1 MCVSCVRF
9 RLAAKDE
16 DWRKSE
22 DLYSRRRH
30 AGTRSSQQQ
39 DNKGSPMS
47 SKKLSVL
54 AVVCAFVAAGAWTGS
69 AGAQTAEVKDKPP
82 MYSYVSN
89 WTYPRAHWGDV
100 EKNNAATDKIMEKA
114 MAAGVL
120 VGYGSDSY
128 MIHETEG
135 FTHDNWFSSM
145 SMAGLLNTLEEVYK
159 AGGATSALLVSAT
172 KHSDSMW
179 VSRYYN
185 WHSGSW
191 KGAYTRV
198 AVYKLKP
205 GAPNDAVE
213 MLSKNVYVPVLEKLL
228 ADGALVEYEIDV
240 QAVHT
245 DSPDLFMIVILAP
258 TAEGL
263 DKWSAAV
270 RDAGRK
276 NPLIGAT
283 IGALTDSSGHHD
295 YLSRTTA
302 AYK

>member
-1 MCVSCVRF
+1 
-9 RLAAKDE
+9 
-16 DWRKSE
+16 
-22 DLYSRRRH
+22 
-30 AGTRSSQQQ
+30 
-39 DNKGSPMS
+39 MS
-47 SKKLSVL
+47 SKSLSVL
-54 AVVCAFVAAGAWTGS
+54 AIVCAFVAGGAWTGS
-69 AGAQTAEVKDKPP
+69 VSAQAAEVKDKPP
-82 MYSYVSN
+82 MYTYVSN
-89 WTYPRAHWGDV
+89 WTYPRARWGDV
-100 EKNNAATDKIMEKA
+100 EKNDAATDKIMEKA
-114 MAAGVL
+114 MVAGVL
-120 VGYGSDSY
+120 VGYGSDAY
-128 MIHETEG
+128 MVHESEG
-135 FTHDNWFSSM
+135 ATHDNWFSSM

-159 AGGATSALLVSAT
+159 AGGAASALLVSAT

-185 WHSGSW
+185 WRTGSW
-191 KGAYTRV
+191 KGAYTRT

-213 MLSKNVYVPVLEKLL
+213 MLSKNVYVPTLEKLL

-245 DSPDLFMIVILAP
+245 ESPNVFAIDIIAP

-276 NPLIGAT
+276 NPLISAT
-283 IGALTDSSGHHD
+283 IDALTDSSGHHD